1 MLIKSIFR
9 EKVKTLII
17 KDLKTLEF
25 QIYSFIK
32 FVSHGV
38 IIDYF
43 PKYELSCFQ
52 LKSLFYQSQK
62 FEKTLKMYKL

>member
-9 EKVKTLII
+9 ERVKTLII
-17 KDLKTLEF
+17 KDLKILEF
-25 QIYSFIK
+25 KIYSFIK
-32 FVSHGV
+32 FVSHDV
-38 IIDYF
+38 MINYF

-52 LKSLFYQSQK
+52 LKSLFYRSQI